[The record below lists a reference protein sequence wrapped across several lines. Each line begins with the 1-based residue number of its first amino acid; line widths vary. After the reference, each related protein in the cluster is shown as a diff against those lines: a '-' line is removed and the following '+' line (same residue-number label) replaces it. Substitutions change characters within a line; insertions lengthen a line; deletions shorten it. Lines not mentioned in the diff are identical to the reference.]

1 MATRAHQKIQNAL
14 IQEFTVA
21 SGQTVTEGLSVK
33 FASAD
38 DECQNC
44 GAGEDGIGIALA
56 SATAGQKV
64 SILLDGQNIVKVKVG
79 TGGTAT
85 RGSYAITNAT
95 GHTNQAIAD
104 GTTVRYIRGK
114 FMQSGVAGDMVGLMT
129 GVVTPKSTA

>member
-1 MATRAHQKIQNAL
+1 MATRAHQKLPFAL

-21 SGQTVTEGLSVK
+21 SGQVVTEGLSVK

-44 GAGEDGIGIALA
+44 GAGEDGFGVALQ
-56 SATAGQKV
+56 SGVAGGKV
-64 SILLDGQNIVKVKVG
+64 SIALDGNAIVRVKVG
-79 TGGTAT
+79 TAGTAT
-85 RGSYAITNAT
+85 RGLYAITNAT

-114 FMQSGVAGDMVGLMT
+114 FMQSGVAGDIVGMLT
-129 GVVTPKSTA
+129 GITTPKSTA

>member
-1 MATRAHQKIQNAL
+1 MATRAHMKIQNAL

-44 GAGEDGIGIALA
+44 GAGEDGFGVALGSGA
-56 SATAGQKV
+56 AGEKV
-64 SILLDGQNIVKVKVG
+64 SILLDGIAVVKVKVG

-104 GTTVRYIRGK
+104 GTTVRYLRGK
-114 FMQSGVAGDMVGLMT
+114 FMQSGTAGDLVGMLV
-129 GVVTPKSTA
+129 GGITPKSTA